1 MSEQDPLLPSQA
13 EYNDVDVEN
22 NSDDTQ
28 KHGWRFRM
36 AEFLESKPMH
46 YTVLAL
52 VVIDSGCVLADL
64 AYTVLSDS
72 CTSPEGPGAP
82 LWLNVLSHISLAIT
96 ILFLIEIPL
105 TLWSIGWEHY
115 SPFGDT
121 PHGGLHLFDAFII
134 VTTFVLEI
142 ILRGKERELASLLI
156 ILRLW
161 RLVKLVGGIAVGAG
175 DLGEENVK
183 ALIETKQELES
194 TTRALTEAQDENQ
207 RLRARIAWL
216 ETEGNGSGPSV

>member
-1 MSEQDPLLPSQA
+1 M
-13 EYNDVDVEN
+13 
-22 NSDDTQ
+22 
-28 KHGWRFRM
+28 
-36 AEFLESKPMH
+36 
-46 YTVLAL
+46 
-52 VVIDSGCVLADL
+52 IDSGCVLADL

-72 CTSPEGPGAP
+72 CTAPEGPEAP
-82 LWLNVLSHISLAIT
+82 LWLNVLAHISLTIT

-105 TLWSIGWEHY
+105 TLWSIGWRHY

-161 RLVKLVGGIAVGAG
+161 RLVKLVGGTYNRDPIVA
-175 DLGEENVK
+175 NK
-183 ALIETKQELES
+183 LIE
-194 TTRALTEAQDENQ
+194 
-207 RLRARIAWL
+207 
-216 ETEGNGSGPSV
+216 